1 MSITDV
7 PVTEPLLSIEDLRVS
22 YDTGRAKTE
31 VLHGVSLTVGV
42 GETIAIV
49 GESGSGKSTTAQSV
63 VRLLP
68 GRGSIDSGRIL
79 LKGTDIGSRSDKQ
92 MRAIRGARISLIPQD
107 PMASLNPLIKIGRQV
122 AEALAVHGH
131 LSEDPT
137 EQVIQML
144 GEAGLPNAPRV
155 AQQFPHQLSG
165 GMRQRV
171 LIAIALAC
179 TPELVIADEPTSA
192 LDVTV
197 QKHILDYVSDRT
209 ASIGASML
217 LITHDLGVAADRAHR
232 LVVMNK
238 GVVVEDGPT
247 DQVLGSPR
255 DPYTR
260 RLLAAAPGLSSAVL
274 YAPLKGWPELSERKP
289 LLRVTDLRK
298 TFRTRG
304 GMEVNAVNDVSFDV
318 FAGETVGIVGES
330 GSGKSTA
337 ARILL
342 RLEQADKGSIQF
354 DGTAIEHTQ
363 GRALRA
369 LRRAMQMVYQNPFGS
384 LSPHLTVGQAIAEPL
399 LIHRIGRRAE
409 HKEAAAELL
418 KLVSLDES
426 YLERSPATL
435 SGGQRQRVAIA
446 RALALS
452 PRLVVLDE
460 AVSALDVSVQA
471 QILELLAQIQ
481 QERGVSFLFISHDL
495 AVIRQIAHRV
505 VVMRNGCV
513 VEQGPT
519 QAVFDNPQNPYTRA
533 LLSAI
538 PGRTLT
544 AHRN

>member
-1 MSITDV
+1 MNITETPAAV
-7 PVTEPLLSIEDLRVS
+7 PLLSIENLRVS
-22 YDTGRAKTE
+22 YQVGRVKTE
-31 VLHGVSLTVGV
+31 VLHGVSLSVGV
-42 GETIAIV
+42 GETVAIV

-68 GRGSIDSGRIL
+68 GRGTIDSGRIDL
-79 LKGTDIGSRSDKQ
+79 QGTDIGSRSDRQ

-107 PMASLNPLIKIGRQV
+107 PMASLNPLIRIGRQV

-131 LSEDPT
+131 LGEDPT
-137 EQVIQML
+137 EQVIRKL
-144 GEAGLPNAPRV
+144 AEAGLPDATRV

-197 QKHILDYVSDRT
+197 QKHILDYISDRT

-217 LITHDLGVAADRAHR
+217 LITHDLGVAADRAQR

-247 DQVLGSPR
+247 DQVLGSPS
-255 DPYTR
+255 DAYTR

-274 YAPLKGWPELSERKP
+274 YAPLTGWPQLGERRP
-289 LLRVTDLRK
+289 LLKVTELRK
-298 TFRTRG
+298 TFHTQG
-304 GMEVNAVNDVSFDV
+304 GKEFTAVDDVSFDV

-337 ARILL
+337 ARLLL

-354 DGTAIEHTQ
+354 DGTAIERTE
-363 GRALRA
+363 GRALRV
-369 LRRAMQMVYQNPFGS
+369 LRREMQMVYQNPFGS

-399 LIHRIGRRAE
+399 LIHRIGDRAE
-409 HKEAAAELL
+409 HRKTAVELI

-452 PRLVVLDE
+452 PRLIVLDE

-471 QILELLAQIQ
+471 QILELLARIQ
-481 QERGVSFLFISHDL
+481 RERGVSFLFISHDL

-505 VVMRNGCV
+505 VVMRKGRV
-513 VEQGPT
+513 VEQGETP
-519 QAVFDNPQNPYTRA
+519 AVFGNPQDPYTRT

-538 PGRTLT
+538 PGRALIGDCS
-544 AHRN
+544 

>member
-1 MSITDV
+1 M
-7 PVTEPLLSIEDLRVS
+7 TETPAALPLLSIENLRVS
-22 YDTGRAKTE
+22 YQVGRVKTE
-31 VLHGVSLTVGV
+31 VLHGVSLSVGV
-42 GETIAIV
+42 GETVAIV
-49 GESGSGKSTTAQSV
+49 GESGSGKSTTAQAV

-68 GRGSIDSGRIL
+68 GRGTIDSGGIDL
-79 LKGTDIGSRSDKQ
+79 QGNDIGSRSDRQ

-107 PMASLNPLIKIGRQV
+107 PMASLNPLIRIGRQV

-131 LSEDPT
+131 LGEDPT
-137 EQVIQML
+137 EQVIRML
-144 GEAGLPNAPRV
+144 AEAGLPDATRV

-197 QKHILDYVSDRT
+197 QKHILDYISDRT

-217 LITHDLGVAADRAHR
+217 LITHDLGVAADRAQR

-247 DQVLGSPR
+247 DQVLGSPS
-255 DPYTR
+255 DAYTR

-274 YAPLKGWPELSERKP
+274 YAPLTGWPQLGERRP
-289 LLRVTDLRK
+289 LLKVTELRK
-298 TFRTRG
+298 TFRTQG
-304 GMEVNAVNDVSFDV
+304 GKEFTAVDDVSFDV

-337 ARILL
+337 ARLLL
-342 RLEQADKGSIQF
+342 RLEQADNGSIQF
-354 DGTAIEHTQ
+354 DGTAIEHTE
-363 GRALRA
+363 GRALRV
-369 LRRAMQMVYQNPFGS
+369 LRREMQMVYQNPFGS

-399 LIHRIGRRAE
+399 LIHRIGDRAE
-409 HKEAAAELL
+409 HRKTAVELI

-471 QILELLAQIQ
+471 QILELLARIQ
-481 QERGVSFLFISHDL
+481 RERGVSFLFISHDL

-505 VVMRNGCV
+505 VVMRKGRV
-513 VEQGPT
+513 VEQGETP
-519 QAVFDNPQNPYTRA
+519 AVFGNPQDPYTRT

-538 PGRTLT
+538 PGRALIGDCS
-544 AHRN
+544 

>member
-1 MSITDV
+1 M
-7 PVTEPLLSIEDLRVS
+7 S

-42 GETIAIV
+42 GETVAIV

-68 GRGSIDSGRIL
+68 GRGSIDGGRIL
-79 LKGTDIGSRSDKQ
+79 LKGTDIGSRSDRQ

-144 GEAGLPNAPRV
+144 GEAGLPNASRV

-179 TPELVIADEPTSA
+179 KPELVIADEPTSA

-247 DQVLGSPR
+247 DQVLGSPS

-274 YAPLKGWPELSERKP
+274 YSPLQGWPELSERKP
-289 LLRVTDLRK
+289 LLKVTDLRK
-298 TFRTRG
+298 TFRTKG
-304 GMEVNAVNDVSFDV
+304 GMEVKAVNDVSFDV

-369 LRRAMQMVYQNPFGS
+369 LRREMQMVYQNPFGS

-409 HKEAAAELL
+409 HKETAAELL

-471 QILELLAQIQ
+471 QILELLARIQ

-519 QAVFDNPQNPYTRA
+519 QAVFGNPHNPYTRA

-544 AHRN
+544 ADLN